1 MTLEN
6 QIKDIADK
14 LSKVSKLDGYFEIDY
29 YTGDITVLGVYLPEG
44 LCRCRR
50 LNRSRND
57 FEYEEYEWKDF
68 SEYTQRMILLEVA
81 DATKT

>member
-1 MTLEN
+1 MTPKN
-6 QIKDIADK
+6 KIKDICSK
-14 LSKVSKLDGYFEIDY
+14 LSKVSELEEYYQIDY

-44 LCRCRR
+44 LCRCRS
-50 LNRSRND
+50 LNRSRD
-57 FEYEEYEWKDF
+57 GFEYEDFEWNTF

>member
-14 LSKVSKLDGYFEIDY
+14 LSKVSGLDGYFQIDY
-29 YTGDITVLGVYLPEG
+29 YTGDITVLGVSLPAG
-44 LCRCRR
+44 LCTTRKF
-50 LNRSRND
+50 NQTHND
-57 FEYEEYEWKDF
+57 FEYEDFEWKDF

-81 DATKT
+81 DATKI